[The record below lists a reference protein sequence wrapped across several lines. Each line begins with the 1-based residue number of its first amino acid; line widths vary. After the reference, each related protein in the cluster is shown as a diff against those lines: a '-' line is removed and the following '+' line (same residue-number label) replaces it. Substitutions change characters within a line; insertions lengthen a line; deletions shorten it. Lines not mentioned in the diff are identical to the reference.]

1 MSEIDYSALY
11 EEYWYRE
18 DRWGS
23 SSFTDAEELALR
35 VLKVGGGGSVLDVGC
50 GMGALVHA
58 LLAGG
63 VDARG
68 VDVAT
73 RCVEEG
79 NRRAPG
85 RFSVGSILELP
96 FEDSSADTVV
106 CTDMLEHLA
115 EDDVDRAIAELVRVA
130 RRHLFVCV
138 GTREDRDKRWHLTIQ
153 PRAWWEQRF
162 LGHGLRKHPRGQAVL
177 PYTAI
182 DREDRE
188 GRATLVFERLPAE
201 ALRAY
206 PLSILKDER
215 DLHTDMFREAGRRSD
230 AHIARYM
237 LAAQFARPND
247 RVLDV
252 SCGLGYGS
260 AVLWYNAEP
269 ERVTG
274 LDVSDFAVEYATAN
288 YAHTGAGAAQHA
300 AVEFRVGDAQDL
312 SFLADESVDLVVSFE
327 TLEHLRD
334 PSAFLAQAHRVL
346 TPGGRL
352 IASVPNH
359 WTDESGADP
368 NKDHL
373 HVYDWASLSGQIG
386 ERFLI
391 EAAFAQI
398 AGGGMKLTDRS
409 RSMVRLDVTPD
420 GSGPD
425 GEAEW
430 WLIVAMKD
438 PVNAAGSIDAD
449 RHFPVPAQSDEFNVT
464 AFARDYDNPWLVR
477 AMVSIG
483 LRADSAPLLELIAS
497 RALDSARPG
506 SSDEGAALFVLG
518 YQRLGAGPDAGAA
531 AELVE
536 QLLAYQRRADKTPH
550 GW

>member
-138 GTREDRDKRWHLTIQ
+138 ATREDRDKRWHLTIQ

-162 LGHGLRKHPRGQAVL
+162 LEHGLRKHPRGQAVL

-206 PLSILKDER
+206 PLSSLKAER
-215 DLHTDMFREAGRRSD
+215 DLPTDMLREAGRRSD

-237 LAAQFARPND
+237 LAAQFVRPND

-274 LDVSDFAVEYATAN
+274 IDVSDFAVEYATAN
-288 YAHTGAGAAQHA
+288 YAHTGAGSAQHA

-352 IASVPNH
+352 VASVPNH

-368 NKDHL
+368 NQDHL

-398 AGGGMKLTDRS
+398 AGGG
-409 RSMVRLDVTPD
+409 
-420 GSGPD
+420 
-425 GEAEW
+425 
-430 WLIVAMKD
+430 
-438 PVNAAGSIDAD
+438 
-449 RHFPVPAQSDEFNVT
+449 
-464 AFARDYDNPWLVR
+464 
-477 AMVSIG
+477 
-483 LRADSAPLLELIAS
+483 
-497 RALDSARPG
+497 
-506 SSDEGAALFVLG
+506 
-518 YQRLGAGPDAGAA
+518 
-531 AELVE
+531 
-536 QLLAYQRRADKTPH
+536 
-550 GW
+550 